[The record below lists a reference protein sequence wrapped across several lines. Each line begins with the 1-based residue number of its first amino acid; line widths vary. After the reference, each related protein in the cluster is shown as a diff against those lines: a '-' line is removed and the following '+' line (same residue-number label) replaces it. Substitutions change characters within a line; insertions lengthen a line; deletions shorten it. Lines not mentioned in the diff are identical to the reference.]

1 MTSELVGYSQLD
13 NFAIYKMG
21 FKYSIDIL
29 RLLLTEDKNND
40 IFSEVSKHLRK
51 FKIEKVIHKLQG
63 KDYVNKDLEKFS
75 IFLQHYY
82 NEKGNINIIEY
93 V

>member
-1 MTSELVGYSQLD
+1 MTSEMVGYSQLD
-13 NFAIYKMG
+13 NFAIYKME
-21 FKYSIDIL
+21 FKYSIGIL
-29 RLLLTEDKNND
+29 KALLSDDTNEDV
-40 IFSEVSKHLRK
+40 FSEISKHLRK

-82 NEKGNINIIEY
+82 SEKGNINIIEW